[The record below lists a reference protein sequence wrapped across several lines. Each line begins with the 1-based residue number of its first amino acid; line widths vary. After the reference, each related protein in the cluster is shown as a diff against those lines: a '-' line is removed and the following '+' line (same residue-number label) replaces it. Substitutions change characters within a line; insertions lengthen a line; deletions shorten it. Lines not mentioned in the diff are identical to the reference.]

1 MIFVR
6 ERKLQPIDRLGRG
19 ALGDGAT
26 NGRGFTGHWEF
37 LIRDP
42 MAEPVG
48 SVGFCRVMSGLS

>member
-1 MIFVR
+1 VR